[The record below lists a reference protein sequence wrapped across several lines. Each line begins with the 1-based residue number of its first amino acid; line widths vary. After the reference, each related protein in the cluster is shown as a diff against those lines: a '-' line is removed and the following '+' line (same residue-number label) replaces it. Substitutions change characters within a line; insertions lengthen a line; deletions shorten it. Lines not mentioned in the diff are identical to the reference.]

1 MSGHAWP
8 HSFIGFP
15 PYRQDSRQLL
25 VDYSIEA
32 KTDPEPVDWHWPF
45 YLKKKLKIFF
55 IFKPVLSFHCGS
67 QK

>member
-67 QK
+67 